1 MALAGLD
8 VGTSGCKF
16 TIMDEQGQILGTAYH
31 SYEAIREGGCHELDG
46 NEIWEAVQD
55 VIRRSTAQ

>member
-31 SYEAIREGGCHELDG
+31 SYEAIREGATGENKCLSIPAASNTSSDH
-46 NEIWEAVQD
+46 
-55 VIRRSTAQ
+55 